1 MINELN
7 NDFMYQT
14 DFDIQPCI
22 PCLSKLRKKKPSKQ
36 FRQLSPNRV
45 VLELSHQEKQNYHVR
60 VPKLLSQKPKLS
72 LTELSRPVKKLKI
85 VFKNPLI
92 QVNFPSIHHSP
103 VLKPSLSKYSRASQ
117 LTPIQP
123 RPFKYSVILE
133 NFYLSSTT

>member
-14 DFDIQPCI
+14 DLEIQPCS
-22 PCLSKLRKKKPSKQ
+22 PCLSKTRGKKPSKHY
-36 FRQLSPNRV
+36 RQLSPNRV
-45 VLELSHQEKQNYHVR
+45 ILELSQQERPVFPVKA
-60 VPKLLSQKPKLS
+60 PKLLSHRAKLS
-72 LTELSRPVKKLKI
+72 LNELSKPFKKLKF

-92 QVNFPSIHHSP
+92 QVNFPAIHHSP
-103 VLKPSLSKYSRASQ
+103 VLKPSVPRYSRVSQ